1 MPEFLRILNEAEYF
15 APIGYQ
21 KHLDNIATAYVR
33 ILRRAR
39 QAGAIVDFSD
49 EEFEAIVHM
58 LMGARGYL
66 SRRYSY
72 VGGSVTAVPEHVISA
87 YQKLVTRGLFNHPKR
102 ATTMTAEGIV
112 LVTGGS
118 RGIGAA
124 TATLLAEQ
132 GRRVVIIDIAPEPLA
147 GTQTILWPAPFD
159 VASESAVVSGIA
171 DIEAAHGPITGLVNA
186 AGVFG
191 KMHPIERVRM
201 DQWDREVNIDLR
213 GTFLVARSVGVK
225 MAARRHGAIVN
236 VASVAGMTSGPI
248 HAYTAA
254 KAGVIQIT
262 QTLAAEW
269 GRSRRAR
276 QCGLAGLYPHR
287 HAGSR
292 HRLRR
297 AEQEMAGKSDRD
309 EPAGRADRG
318 RARHRVAAFADEQRR
333 HRNQSARRR
342 RIYRR
347 HHLGRLWRPA
357 RKRRARR

>member
-1 MPEFLRILNEAEYF
+1 
-15 APIGYQ
+15 
-21 KHLDNIATAYVR
+21 
-33 ILRRAR
+33 
-39 QAGAIVDFSD
+39 
-49 EEFEAIVHM
+49 
-58 LMGARGYL
+58 
-66 SRRYSY
+66 
-72 VGGSVTAVPEHVISA
+72 
-87 YQKLVTRGLFNHPKR
+87 
-102 ATTMTAEGIV
+102 MTAEGIV

-132 GRRVVIIDIAPEPLA
+132 GQRVVIVDIAPEPLA

-269 GRSRRAR
+269 GRSGVRVNAVSPGFTRTAM
-276 QCGLAGLYPHR
+276 LEAGIASGALNR
-287 HAGSR
+287 KW
-292 HRLRR
+292 LR
-297 AEQEMAGKSDRD
+297 KSDRD

-333 HRNQSARRR
+333 HRNQSAGRR

-357 RKRRARR
+357 RSAERVVRT